1 MIELYPQIKWLHIFL
16 VLLSGAL
23 FALRGGAALLD
34 ARWPRY
40 ALVRYG
46 SYTIDTFL
54 LTSAAMLATIL
65 PRAMFSNGWLTI
77 KLVWVVVY
85 IVLGVLAMRP
95 GRSRRARVLCYFAA
109 LLVFVGIIGIARQH
123 NPSGWLA
130 PYLA

>member
-95 GRSRRARVLCYFAA
+95 GRSHRARVLCYFAA

-123 NPSGWLA
+123 NPWGWLA

>member
-1 MIELYPQIKWLHIFL
+1 MIELYPQIKSLHILL

-23 FALRGGAALLD
+23 FALRGGAALFD

-40 ALVRYG
+40 ALVRYS

-65 PRAMFSNGWLTI
+65 PRAMFSNGWLTV

-85 IVLGVLAMRP
+85 IVLGVFAMRP
-95 GRSRRARVLCYFAA
+95 RRSRQARMLCYFAA
-109 LLVFVGIIGIARQH
+109 LLVFIGIIGIARQH
-123 NPSGWLA
+123 NPWGWLA